1 MSDDGEVMQ
10 SPTAILDEL
19 LAQEDCIILSP
30 TCHASD
36 VWPDTDDSEG
46 PLSPIS
52 KQIADLFDL
61 SRLDLPQAVVEAYQ
75 TRGIKSLYD
84 WQAECLTT
92 PGVQEGRNLVYCAP
106 TSGGKTLVSEV
117 LMLQRLFRL
126 RKRAIFVLPYVSVVS
141 EKAAF
146 LQSLC
151 KSTGL
156 SNGFKTPRNNCNKQ
170 AVPALT
176 LPPSDMCALIQAFYG
191 GSPASVKDPFDIAVC
206 TLEKANA
213 LINHMV
219 EEGQLAK
226 LLGTL
231 VVDELHLVGDAS
243 RGYLLEIFL
252 SKVLFLAPEIQVLG
266 LSATLPNV
274 EDIAKWLK
282 AVLYRTAY
290 RPVPLQEYV
299 LCGHELLSPDGS
311 KVRTLSFE
319 GLSPDSDSVVAAT
332 WEVTRDGHS
341 VLIFCSSKVKCERT
355 AELLASKL
363 PASSQHH
370 ASEREALVKQMQQQ
384 AGGADPTLE
393 KTIPAGIA
401 FHHSGLTT
409 EERNVIERGYKSG
422 HINAICATSTLAAG
436 VNLPA
441 RRVVFQTPF
450 MGNQLLDATQYKQMA
465 GRAGRAGQGTV
476 GESILIS
483 PANTKRQVM
492 ALVQQQL
499 PQVASCLRNE
509 LRGLKRL
516 LLEVLCV
523 VPQLGAG
530 EDLIRF
536 SLSTLLMTQKS
547 APDESLEPAQRYP
560 EIAEAVKWL
569 LAHDMA
575 RLDERSNAYRATP
588 LGHAVCA
595 SGLEPQQGQLLFQE
609 MQQARSCISLDT
621 DLHVCYLV
629 TPDSLL
635 TVDWNVYKKV
645 LCHLSAAER
654 RVAQRIKLRHDLVD
668 QAQFQGRLPNSTLQS
683 VDGQRIVRFYS
694 ALVLWALL
702 HETPAALL
710 LKKFALSKGQLQQL
724 QQSAASYTH
733 TVGVFCNRLQ
743 WYTLEALILSFQK
756 RLALGVRLELVPL
769 MQIPGM
775 DCAVAH
781 IAP

>member
-1 MSDDGEVMQ
+1 MWGE
-10 SPTAILDEL
+10 AI
-19 LAQEDCIILSP
+19 CIHRALE
-30 TCHASD
+30 A
-36 VWPDTDDSEG
+36 VNN
-46 PLSPIS
+46 
-52 KQIADLFDL
+52 
-61 SRLDLPQAVVEAYQ
+61 VVEDSAF
-75 TRGIKSLYD
+75 
-84 WQAECLTT
+84 A
-92 PGVQEGRNLVYCAP
+92 
-106 TSGGKTLVSEV
+106 
-117 LMLQRLFRL
+117 L
-126 RKRAIFVLPYVSVVS
+126 RKGR
-141 EKAAF
+141 
-146 LQSLC
+146 
-151 KSTGL
+151 
-156 SNGFKTPRNNCNKQ
+156 
-170 AVPALT
+170 
-176 LPPSDMCALIQAFYG
+176 
-191 GSPASVKDPFDIAVC
+191 
-206 TLEKANA
+206 
-213 LINHMV
+213 HWW
-219 EEGQLAK
+219 
-226 LLGTL
+226 
-231 VVDELHLVGDAS
+231 S
-243 RGYLLEIFL
+243 R
-252 SKVLFLAPEIQVLG
+252 
-266 LSATLPNV
+266 
-274 EDIAKWLK
+274 
-282 AVLYRTAY
+282 
-290 RPVPLQEYV
+290 
-299 LCGHELLSPDGS
+299 
-311 KVRTLSFE
+311 
-319 GLSPDSDSVVAAT
+319 
-332 WEVTRDGHS
+332 
-341 VLIFCSSKVKCERT
+341 CSSKQAGKPWKDRFRHKIRMLVENYLKWIWMNLTMLQWWYDDHTVKHRSIT
-355 AELLASKL
+355 
-363 PASSQHH
+363 SSLHE
-370 ASEREALVKQMQQQ
+370 S
-384 AGGADPTLE
+384 GGADPTLE

-492 ALVQQQL
+492 VLVQQQL
-499 PQVASCLRNE
+499 PRVASCLRNE

-645 LCHLSAAER
+645 LCHLCAAER

-683 VDGQRIVRFYS
+683 VDGQRIVRQGIDGNRGPTRR
-694 ALVLWALL
+694 A
-702 HETPAALL
+702 
-710 LKKFALSKGQLQQL
+710 KI
-724 QQSAASYTH
+724 AS
-733 TVGVFCNRLQ
+733 GEIEEDFEIR
-743 WYTLEALILSFQK
+743 
-756 RLALGVRLELVPL
+756 
-769 MQIPGM
+769 
-775 DCAVAH
+775 
-781 IAP
+781 